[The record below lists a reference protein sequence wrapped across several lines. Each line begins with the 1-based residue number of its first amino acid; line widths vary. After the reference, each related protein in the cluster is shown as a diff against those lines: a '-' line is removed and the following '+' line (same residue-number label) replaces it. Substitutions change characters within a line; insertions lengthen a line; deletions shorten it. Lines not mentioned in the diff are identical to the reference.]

1 MARHILKLRYDGL
14 LASRNELAPSASK
27 QVVQGAQMLLG
38 AHAHYYLTGIVPERI
53 NDKGP
58 GYEITDLARRAD
70 SWRADFAISLCADGM
85 WEAMKLDFGLFVY
98 ESYRAWAEGR
108 VYEDPP
114 FESSA
119 PYAGSYDGSR
129 QQQRLRLSRR
139 VGQAIALVTAPNG
152 TSAEVLEMSI
162 DGYVFAVIEHRI
174 PVYSEEDVTEAVS
187 RFRESFKAVRGGRLH

>member
-27 QVVQGAQMLLG
+27 QVVQGAQVFLG
-38 AHAHYYLTGIVPERI
+38 AHAHYYMTGAVPDRI

-58 GYEITDLARRAD
+58 GYEITDLARRAG

-85 WEAMKLDFGLFVY
+85 WEAMTLGFGLFVY

-108 VYEDPP
+108 VFQDPP
-114 FESSA
+114 FERS
-119 PYAGSYDGSR
+119 PLLLGRHDGADD
-129 QQQRLRLSRR
+129 SRR

-152 TSAEVLEMSI
+152 TSASVLEMSI
-162 DGYVFAVIEHRI
+162 DGHAFAVIGHRI
-174 PVYSEEDVTEAVS
+174 PFYSEEEVTEAVS
-187 RFRESFKAVRGGRLH
+187 RFRESFRAVRGGRLN

>member
-14 LASRNELAPSASK
+14 LAARNELAPSASK
-27 QVVQGAQMLLG
+27 QVVQGAQMFLG
-38 AHAHYYLTGIVPERI
+38 AHAHYYLSGIVPERI

-58 GYEITDLARRAD
+58 GYEITDLARRAG
-70 SWRADFAISLCADGM
+70 SWRADFAVSLCADGM

-114 FESSA
+114 FETSE

-129 QQQRLRLSRR
+129 QHQRLRLSKR
-139 VGQAIALVTAPNG
+139 VGQSIALITAPNG
-152 TSAEVLEMSI
+152 TSASVLEMSI
-162 DGYVFAVIEHRI
+162 DSFVFAVIEHRI

-187 RFRESFKAVRGGRLH
+187 RFRETFKAVRGGRLN